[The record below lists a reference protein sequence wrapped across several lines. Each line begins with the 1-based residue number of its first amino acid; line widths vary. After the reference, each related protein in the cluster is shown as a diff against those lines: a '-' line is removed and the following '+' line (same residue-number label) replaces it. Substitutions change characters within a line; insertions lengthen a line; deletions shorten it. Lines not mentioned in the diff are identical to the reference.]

1 MGWGDDNTHSNQKIT
16 CRHVYGP
23 LCVVKFRVWWS
34 LGSGVWGYVRV
45 LYLLTSYLHEGHQK
59 SKQEQEKVAAKRQWT
74 VTACV
79 DAGQPMCVLLP
90 FNTKMR
96 INMLVPGMIYSRTWR
111 RTEIANWKPTL
122 SCIARAC
129 YFDWIIA
136 GRTLFVPVKAK
147 AMISGTDPQ
156 EVQINVPGI
165 TDGCTSVM
173 FWS

>member
-1 MGWGDDNTHSNQKIT
+1 MGVCSRTVPTHLLSTRGSSKIKTRAGKSSSEASMDGDGV
-16 CRHVYGP
+16 CR
-23 LCVVKFRVWWS
+23 C
-34 LGSGVWGYVRV
+34 GSTDV
-45 LYLLTSYLHEGHQK
+45 
-59 SKQEQEKVAAKRQWT
+59 
-74 VTACV
+74 
-79 DAGQPMCVLLP
+79 
-90 FNTKMR
+90 KMR

-173 FWS
+173 F